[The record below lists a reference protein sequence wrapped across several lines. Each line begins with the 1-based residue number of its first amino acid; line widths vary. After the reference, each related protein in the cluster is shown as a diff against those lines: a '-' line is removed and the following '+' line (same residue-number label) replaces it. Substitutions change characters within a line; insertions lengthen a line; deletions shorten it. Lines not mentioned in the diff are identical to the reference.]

1 MNRLLLILAM
11 ANPFAAFATEGV
23 IEDIAT
29 RVYALADVDRPPQL
43 MLMAR
48 LAYPAELKA
57 QGIAGEVVI
66 ECVVDRD
73 GSLRDPVV
81 KSSTR
86 KEFELPALQSVSKW
100 KFKPARKEKKPVNVR
115 QEVTVKFD
123 PKKK

>member
-1 MNRLLLILAM
+1 MNRLLLLLAL
-11 ANPFAAFATEGV
+11 ANPFTVFAAGGV

-66 ECVVDRD
+66 ECVIDRD
-73 GSLRDPVV
+73 GSLRDPIV

-86 KEFELPALQSVSKW
+86 KEFEFPALQSVSKW
-100 KFKPARKEKKPVNVR
+100 KFKPARKGKERVNVR